1 VRGQK
6 SRINRVVLVL
16 IASVALMRGALHPT
30 VENKRVR
37 PPYIFTK
44 VTRYEP
50 AAWLDGHDR
59 FPGGATL
66 WFVDG
71 EARRVIAPDFYAT
84 ADATVSFDARQVLFS
99 GKRNVT
105 DHWQIWEI
113 ALDGGPAKQIT
124 SADADFLRPA
134 YVPAVGIIYTR
145 SGRDGSD
152 IEVASTSARLTFS
165 PGRLLTDEVLR
176 DGRILLEMGQGL
188 HRREIFTVYPDGT
201 GVESVR
207 CDHGADRGEARQLA
221 SGDYVFRSGSRLAR
235 FTSALAE
242 QTDVAQPDG
251 QAIGPVAELA
261 PGEWLVSLR
270 EKTGRFGLYRWSAAS
285 RQTIP
290 LERFAN
296 ASAVEPVIVAPRTP
310 PREFPS
316 GLVPTRTAGNLLCL
330 NSRVSRTPMEGAAVR
345 TVRAYTRTGDGR
357 AALLGQAGVER
368 DGSFYIQVPAD
379 RPLRLELADASGR
392 IVRAEQGWFWMRPSE
407 QRICVG
413 CHMGPEHAPEN
424 KVPEILLKTILPVK
438 MLEVH
443 QP

>member
-1 VRGQK
+1 
-6 SRINRVVLVL
+6 VLVL

-152 IEVASTSARLTFS
+152 IEVAGTSARLTFS

-176 DGRILLEMGQGL
+176 DGRILLDMGQGL
-188 HRREIFTVYPDGT
+188 HRREIFTVYAH
-201 GVESVR
+201 GVTWR
-207 CDHGADRGEARQLA
+207 AGWPTWA
-221 SGDYVFRSGSRLAR
+221 S
-235 FTSALAE
+235 
-242 QTDVAQPDG
+242 
-251 QAIGPVAELA
+251 
-261 PGEWLVSLR
+261 PG
-270 EKTGRFGLYRWSAAS
+270 
-285 RQTIP
+285 
-290 LERFAN
+290 
-296 ASAVEPVIVAPRTP
+296 
-310 PREFPS
+310 
-316 GLVPTRTAGNLLCL
+316 
-330 NSRVSRTPMEGAAVR
+330 
-345 TVRAYTRTGDGR
+345 
-357 AALLGQAGVER
+357 
-368 DGSFYIQVPAD
+368 
-379 RPLRLELADASGR
+379 
-392 IVRAEQGWFWMRPSE
+392 
-407 QRICVG
+407 
-413 CHMGPEHAPEN
+413 
-424 KVPEILLKTILPVK
+424 
-438 MLEVH
+438 
-443 QP
+443 